1 MPGLCYTQPMM
12 VMNTCIYALLLN
24 NLLRQLLV
32 EVTKLSQIIISGAL
46 RSIRFRNSI
55 DLSVNWDF
63 DEE

>member
-1 MPGLCYTQPMM
+1 MHTQPMI
-12 VMNTCIYALLLN
+12 VMNTSINSSLLN

-32 EVTKLSQIIISGAL
+32 EVFKLSQIIISGAL